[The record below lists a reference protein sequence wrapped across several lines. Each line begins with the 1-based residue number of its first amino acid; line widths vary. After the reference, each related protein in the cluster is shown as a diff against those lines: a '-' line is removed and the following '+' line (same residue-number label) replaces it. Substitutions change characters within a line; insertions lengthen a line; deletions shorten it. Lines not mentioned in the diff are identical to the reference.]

1 MKRRVDL
8 NVVAALLGAGVLAFL
23 LYGLGVQQVLQQL
36 AKVGWGWFLIIGQ
49 EALPLIANTAGWH
62 YAFAAPHQQVSLW
75 ELFKMRQAGD
85 GFNYLIPSATMGGEL
100 LRVNLLRRKYSIAA
114 GAASVTIAKFTQSLG
129 QALFIALGLALAAPF
144 APLKPGLL
152 PWLWVVL
159 AVCSILL
166 LLILAGLWQGMFS
179 RVSRFLLEWLPHRLG
194 RYLPVDKIAELDG
207 YIASFLKGRQGKFC
221 ASTGCFAL
229 GWALGSVEVFLIF
242 HFLGLPIDLPTAVT
256 VETLSVFI
264 DAVLFFVPGKLGTQE
279 GGKVLI
285 FMSLG
290 LPPVSGLAFGLIRRI
305 RELTWAGIGMAF
317 LTTFREQ
324 RQAGERPGT

>member
-8 NVVAALLGAGVLAFL
+8 NVVAALLGAAVLAFL
-23 LYGLGVQQVLQQL
+23 LYGLGVRQVLQQL
-36 AKVGWGWFLIIGQ
+36 AKVGWGWLLIIGQ

-62 YAFAAPHQQVSLW
+62 YAFAAPHRELSFW

-85 GFNYLIPSATMGGEL
+85 GFNYLIPSATVGGEL
-100 LRVNLLRRKYSIAA
+100 LRVNLLRPKFSLAA
-114 GAASVTIAKFTQSLG
+114 GAASVTIAKFTQTLG

-152 PWLWVVL
+152 LWLWVVL
-159 AVCSILL
+159 AGCSFML

-179 RVSRFLLEWLPHRLG
+179 RVTRFLVEWLPHRLG

-207 YIASFLKGRQGKFC
+207 YIASFLKGRQGKFWT
-221 ASTGCFAL
+221 STGCFAL

-279 GGKVLI
+279 GGKVVI

-290 LPPVSGLAFGLIRRI
+290 LPAVSGLAFGLIRRV

-317 LTTFREQ
+317 LTSFREP
-324 RQAGERPGT
+324 RQVGERPET

>member
-8 NVVAALLGAGVLAFL
+8 NVVAALLGAAVLAFL
-23 LYGLGVQQVLQQL
+23 LYGLGVRQVLQQL

-85 GFNYLIPSATMGGEL
+85 GFNYLIPSATVGGEL
-100 LRVNLLRRKYSIAA
+100 LRVNLLRPKYSIAA

-179 RVSRFLLEWLPHRLG
+179 RVTRFLLEWLPHRLG

-207 YIASFLKGRQGKFC
+207 YIASFLKGRQGKFW